1 VDYDADGDLDI
12 LSGSYTGE
20 IYLFERG
27 EAGEYLAGQ
36 YLMNAE
42 GTPLGTGTSVT
53 PEALDM
59 DADGDLDLVIGT
71 RTSGVFVVTNEG
83 SRSTP
88 SWASEPTRLLTAKG
102 EKIEGS
108 NAHHADWDG
117 DGLRDLIVGS
127 ESGGVRWHRN
137 LGANNAPSYG
147 VAATLVE
154 ARDYEERKESEGPSG
169 PGSRTKVHVTDWNG
183 DGRMDL
189 LVGDVQWL
197 YETLSPLTEAEVAR
211 KAALQPA
218 HDTARD
224 AYWAELEVRN
234 SYVGKPGGI
243 PEEVLARCA
252 AAREK
257 LDTWAAQM
265 HEFERKKS
273 HIHGWVWLYLRKSQ
287 AGQSAA
293 GQVEASALVRRPVD
307 HEEFGPTKLELFATP
322 LQQDASVIRVRARLT
337 IEDGWHTYKTVP
349 AASGYVPMQPSL
361 DLPAGVEV
369 IRGWQCA
376 SKGFPD
382 PSGEAGTWFLDQAEF
397 TCELR
402 LLAETDEEVG
412 VQLEFQVCDDKLCLP
427 PRTLSLSLGRVVGK
441 IDSPGLRLAKVDAM
455 LPRFVTRWIPS
466 KGSSIMPPGK
476 TAPAFSLTDDQG
488 VQRSSSDF
496 VGQRYILWFYPKAS
510 TPG

>member
-1 VDYDADGDLDI
+1 MDYDADGDLDV

-27 EAGEYLAGQ
+27 ETGEYLTGR

-42 GTPLGTGTSVT
+42 GVPLETGTSVT
-53 PEALDM
+53 PEAIDM

-71 RTSGVFVVTNEG
+71 RSSGVFVVVNEG
-83 SRSTP
+83 SRAAP
-88 SWASEPTRLLTAKG
+88 VWAPEPTRLLTAKG
-102 EKIEGS
+102 ERIEGS

-154 ARDYEERKESEGPSG
+154 TRSYEERKESEGPTG
-169 PGSRTKVHVTDWNG
+169 PGSRTKVHATDWNG

-197 YETLSPLTEAEVAR
+197 YETLPPLTEAEAAR
-211 KAALQPA
+211 KKALQPA
-218 HDTARD
+218 HDAARD
-224 AYWAELEVRN
+224 AYWAEIEVRN

-257 LDTWAAQM
+257 LDPLAAQM
-265 HEFERKKS
+265 HAFERKKS
-273 HIHGWVWLYLRKSQ
+273 HIHGWVWLYLREAP
-287 AGQSAA
+287 AGQGAA
-293 GQVEASALVRRPVD
+293 AQVEAPVSVRRPVD
-307 HEEFGPTKLELFATP
+307 QEEFGPTKLELFASP
-322 LQQDASVIRVRARLT
+322 LHKDDSVIRVRARLS
-337 IEDGWHTYKTVP
+337 IEEGWHTYKTVP

-361 DLPAGVEV
+361 DLPVGVEV
-369 IRGWQCA
+369 IRDWQCA
-376 SKGFPD
+376 SRGFPA

-402 LLAETDEEVG
+402 LLDETDEEVG
-412 VQLEFQVCDDKLCLP
+412 VQLEFQVCDHKLCLP
-427 PRTLSLSLGRVVGK
+427 PRTLRLSLGNVIREP
-441 IDSPGLRLAKVDAM
+441 DSSRLRLAKVDAM
-455 LPRFVTRWIPS
+455 LPRFVKRWIPS
-466 KGSSIMPPGK
+466 KGSSIMQPGMA
-476 TAPAFSLTDDQG
+476 APEFSLTDDQG
-488 VQRSSSDF
+488 VRRTSSDF
-496 VGQRYILWFYPKAS
+496 AGQRYILWFYPKAS

>member
-1 VDYDADGDLDI
+1 MDYDADGDLDV

-20 IYLFERG
+20 IYLFERA
-27 EAGEYLAGQ
+27 ESGEYLAGQ

-42 GTPLGTGTSVT
+42 GTPLETGTSVT

-102 EKIEGS
+102 EKIDGS

-117 DGLRDLIVGS
+117 DGFRDLIVGS

-137 LGANNAPSYG
+137 LGANDLPSYG

-154 ARDYEERKESEGPSG
+154 TRPYEERKESEGPAG

-218 HDTARD
+218 HDAARD
-224 AYWAELEVRN
+224 AYWAEIEVRN
-234 SYVGKPGGI
+234 GYVGKPGGI

-252 AAREK
+252 VAREK
-257 LDTWAAQM
+257 LDPLAAQM

-273 HIHGWVWLYLRKSQ
+273 HIHGWVWLYLRKPR

-293 GQVEASALVRRPVD
+293 GQVEASASVRRPVD

-322 LQQDASVIRVRARLT
+322 MQQDESVIRVRARLT

-369 IRGWQCA
+369 IRDWQCA

-382 PSGEAGTWFLDQAEF
+382 PSGEAGIWFLDQAEF

-402 LLAETDEEVG
+402 LLDETDEEVG
-412 VQLEFQVCDDKLCLP
+412 VQLEFQVCDRKLCLP
-427 PRTLSLSLGRVVGK
+427 PRTLSLSLGKVIGK
-441 IDSPGLRLAKVDAM
+441 IGSPGLRLAKVDAM
-455 LPRFVTRWIPS
+455 LPRFVKRWIPS
-466 KGSSIMPPGK
+466 QGSSIMPPGK